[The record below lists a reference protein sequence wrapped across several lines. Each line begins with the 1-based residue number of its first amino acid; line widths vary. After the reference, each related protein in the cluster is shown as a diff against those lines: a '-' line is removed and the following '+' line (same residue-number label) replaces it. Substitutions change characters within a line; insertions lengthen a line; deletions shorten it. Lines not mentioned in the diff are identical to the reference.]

1 MNPKLPTLLGTVDHG
16 SRPPHAKIVA
26 TLGPA
31 SDSPAMVRRLVDA
44 GVAVFR
50 LNFSHGELD
59 DQLRRLNTVRE
70 VTAEAGRPVCVM
82 GDLQG
87 PKMRVGVVPDF
98 DPGGGLLV
106 EAGDDVLFRAEQ
118 GEAERS
124 GSGDDVAAVLGTT
137 FNAIFHDVKVG
148 QRVLINDGAIRMLAV
163 DRRAGEWLRCRVTV
177 GGRITSSKGVNL
189 PETDLTMPAITPRD
203 WKCVEWGVAHG
214 IDAFA
219 LSFVRRGEEIL
230 DLREKIEGMVS
241 AEREIGGDPLSN
253 RIPIV
258 AKIEKPQA
266 IERLDEIIDAADG
279 VMVARGDLGVE
290 MESQQVPVA
299 QKYIIEKAMK
309 AGKPSIVATQMLESM
324 IESPMP
330 TRAEASDVAN
340 AIFDGADA
348 VMLSGETAVG
358 KHPDLVVE
366 TMRQIIQAAEAWI
379 DHLPHEPSDHDLPE
393 YPFRSASLA
402 LGAWH
407 IAKKANVKIVA
418 VWSESGGMARY
429 LSQTDFRIPIL
440 AYSSSGSSCRR
451 MNFLGGVVPVE
462 SPPPE
467 DGTLASWTDDVER
480 LVLERGYAKQGDAVI
495 LIAGKPLGS
504 VLGQDVLAILR
515 MGDPGSGFRSGDH

>member
-1 MNPKLPTLLGTVDHG
+1 MNPKLPILLGTTTKAT
-16 SRPPHAKIVA
+16 PPHAKIVS

-31 SDSPAMVRRLVDA
+31 SDSPEMVRKLIDA
-44 GVAVFR
+44 GVGVFR
-50 LNFSHGELD
+50 LNFSHGGLD
-59 DQLRRLNTVRE
+59 DQLKRLETVRR
-70 VTAEAGRPVCVM
+70 VTEEAGRPVCVM

-87 PKMRVGVVPDF
+87 PKMRVGTVPDF
-98 DPGGGLLV
+98 DPGGGLMV

-118 GEAERS
+118 GEAERN
-124 GSGDDVAAVLGTT
+124 GSGDDIVAVLGTT
-137 FNAIFHDVKVG
+137 FNAIFSDVVVG
-148 QRVLINDGAIRMLAV
+148 QRVLINDGAIRMLVV
-163 DRRAGEWLRCRVTV
+163 DRREGEWLRCRVTL
-177 GGRITSSKGVNL
+177 GGRITSNKGINL
-189 PETDLTMPAITPRD
+189 PETDLKMPAITPRD

-219 LSFVRRGEEIL
+219 LSFVRRAEEIL

-241 AEREIGGDPLSN
+241 ADREIGDDPLAN

-266 IERLDEIIDAADG
+266 IERLDEILEAADG

-290 MESQQVPVA
+290 METQQVPVA
-299 QKYIIEKAMK
+299 QKYILERALRV
-309 AGKPSIVATQMLESM
+309 GKPAIVATQMLESM

-366 TMRQIIQAAEAWI
+366 TMRHIIEAAEAWI
-379 DHLPHEPSDHDLPE
+379 DHLPHEPNENELPE
-393 YPFRSASLA
+393 YTFRSVAMA

-407 IAKKANVKIVA
+407 VAKKAGVKLVA

-429 LSQTDFRIPIL
+429 LSQTNFRIPIL
-440 AYSSSGSSCRR
+440 AFSSSRSACRR
-451 MNFLGGVVPVE
+451 MNFLGGVVPIE
-462 SPPPE
+462 SPPPA
-467 DGTLASWTDDVER
+467 DGTLASWTDEVEK
-480 LVLERGYAKQGDAVI
+480 LVIERGYAEKGDAVV

-504 VLGQDVLAILR
+504 VLGQDTLAVLRL
-515 MGDPGSGFRSGDH
+515 GDPGSGFRAGDH